1 MRYPASTVALALC
14 LSAAGA
20 QAGGVVNV
28 TFVEPDKFYDSG
40 NSEFDKP
47 ANLKTIETFLQDLG
61 KRHLADGQVLEI
73 DVLNVDLAGYI
84 RLTRPGELRYVR
96 GGADWPSFQLRYKL
110 SGGGQALKQGE
121 ERVADLA
128 YTNRMANYSAREP
141 LHYEKQMLDSWF
153 RARFMAPQ

>member
-14 LSAAGA
+14 LAAGGA
-20 QAGGVVNV
+20 QAGGLVNV

-47 ANLKTIETFLQDLG
+47 QNLKTIETFLQYLG
-61 KRHLADGQVLEI
+61 KRHLSDGQVLDIE
-73 DVLNVDLAGYI
+73 VLNIDLAGYV

-110 SGGGQALKQGE
+110 SADGQTLRQGE
-121 ERVADLA
+121 ERLADLS
-128 YTNRMANYSAREP
+128 YTNKISSYTSREP
-141 LHYEKQMLDSWF
+141 LYYEKQMLDDWF
-153 RARFMAPQ
+153 RERFAAPQ